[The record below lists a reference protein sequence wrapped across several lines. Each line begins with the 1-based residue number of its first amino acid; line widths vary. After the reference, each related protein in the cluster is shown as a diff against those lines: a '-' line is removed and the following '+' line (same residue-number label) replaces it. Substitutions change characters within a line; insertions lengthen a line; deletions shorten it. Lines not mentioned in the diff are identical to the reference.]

1 MGRIDGT
8 KLKLDPLKRIE
19 PHAMKRRC
27 DSEVYLTLQYTVT
40 KTLAFI
46 ERFNQNLGDEERLK
60 IFHVFLCALVRS
72 CALHPELNRF
82 IAGRH
87 YWQRNEILLSFVIK
101 KELKYKSEETLTKVQ
116 FSPFETL
123 DTVRKKIYT
132 FVNEARSDKGSE
144 AQGQIDFFGKLP
156 RFMLMFATKMI
167 EILEFFGSM
176 PKGMVR
182 TDPLYT
188 SAVIANLGSVR
199 IKGGVLH
206 HSYMYGT
213 ASLFITINRI
223 HKAPVVDEKTNEIK
237 VEDVIDFGFTI
248 DERISE
254 GFSLGEVLQ
263 DFRRFIENPEL
274 LLEIPV
280 IPEDRLKELQLKDLD
295 KDTLYQQYLARNKA

>member
-8 KLKLDPLKRIE
+8 KLKLDPLKRVE
-19 PHAMKRRC
+19 PHVMKRRS

-46 ERFNQNLGDEERLK
+46 DRFNEKLPEEEKLK
-60 IFHVFLCALVRS
+60 IFHVFLCAVARVF
-72 CALHPELNRF
+72 ALHPELNRF

-101 KELKYKSEETLTKVQ
+101 KELKYKSAETLTKVQ

-123 DTVRKKIYT
+123 DTVRKKIHS
-132 FVNEARSDKGSE
+132 FVDQARSDDGSE
-144 AQGQIDFFGKLP
+144 AQEQIDFFGKLP
-156 RFMLMFATKMI
+156 RFVLMFATKMI

-176 PKGMVR
+176 PKGMVKS
-182 TDPLYT
+182 DPLYT

-223 HKAPVVDEKTNEIK
+223 HKAPVVDEKTEEIR
-237 VEDVIDFGFTI
+237 VEDVIDFGFTL

-254 GFSLGEVLQ
+254 GFSLGEVLK
-263 DFRRFIENPEL
+263 DFRRFIEHPEL
-274 LLEIPV
+274 LADVPV
-280 IPEDRLKELQLKDLD
+280 IPEDRLRELRLKDFD
-295 KDTLYQQYLARNKA
+295 KE